1 LEEIEIN
8 ITDLIVQTLNTLF
21 QNLFSSIDNSLYF
34 VLDDM
39 VFIDS
44 SVISDSYFEKLLGTS
59 SSNGILLI
67 VNSLLIGFLLYYCIN
82 LFVSNF
88 TLTQVQRPYQ
98 FLFKFALIIIFI
110 NSSYFLCE
118 KIISFNSILSLSI
131 RNIGETIF
139 NKNICFS
146 SLITEINSILYIENP
161 SFDIFSLD
169 GIIKSLSSVSLF
181 NLIFSYSLRYIM
193 IKVFILLSPFA
204 ILSFLLPSTSWFF
217 KTWLQG
223 FLSLLF
229 IQILISIILL
239 IIFSLCLSENIFSK
253 FMYVGS
259 LYALL
264 RANTYVKELIGGIST
279 EVQSNFSNFNF
290 SGK

>member
-1 LEEIEIN
+1 MEEIEIN